1 MNTLLVDTHVLHW
14 WSAEPD
20 RLSVSATEALESADE
35 LAVAAITWYELAWL
49 ARHGRIR
56 VSRPIGAW
64 LGLLARSVRTA
75 PLTPAIAASAVGLPP
90 TFPSDPADRAIYAT
104 AIEHGWQLVTKDA
117 RLRNHR
123 DSPSVPTIW

>member
-1 MNTLLVDTHVLHW
+1 MGVRLNTLLVDTHVLHW
-14 WSAEPD
+14 WSAEPE

-90 TFPSDPADRAIYAT
+90 TFPSDPADRVIYAT
-104 AIEHGWQLVTKDA
+104 AVEHG
-117 RLRNHR
+117 
-123 DSPSVPTIW
+123 